1 MHYTNKSGL
10 NKLIVFLYCVVFR
23 LKVPGLSVEDLTYDS
38 VREVLET
45 GVFEVVEGECKASNC
60 RGIILSPPKWDM
72 HRHKIDQIICAA
84 CYMLEVLYDKYEEV
98 EIHGIRLLQDF
109 SNFSFIEQLKMEGV
123 LLTAGRPV
131 MQFVQVE
138 CPCMVVYC

>member
-1 MHYTNKSGL
+1 MSG
-10 NKLIVFLYCVVFR
+10 VVFR
-23 LKVPGLSVEDLTYDS
+23 LKVPGLSTQELTYDS

-45 GVFEVVEGECKASNC
+45 GVFELVEGKCKVSNC
-60 RGIILSPPKWDM
+60 QGIILTPPKWDIR
-72 HRHKIDQIICAA
+72 HHKIEQIICAA
-84 CYMLEVLYDKYEEV
+84 CYMLELLYDKNEEV

-131 MQFVQVE
+131 MQFVQVWSKDFNFYLWLTYE
-138 CPCMVVYC
+138 YNL

>member
-1 MHYTNKSGL
+1 M
-10 NKLIVFLYCVVFR
+10 FR
-23 LKVPGLSVEDLTYDS
+23 LKIPGLSVEQLTYES

-45 GVFEVVEGECKASNC
+45 GVFEIVEGECKAGNC
-60 RGIILSPPKWDM
+60 RGIILTPPKWDM
-72 HRHKIDQIICAA
+72 RRHKIERIICAA

-109 SNFSFIEQLKMEGV
+109 SNFSFIEQLKMEAA
-123 LLTAGRPV
+123 LLTAGKPV

-138 CPCMVVYC
+138 YINVHVIFMYRVIK